1 MSSKELILENIRKNN
16 LVKDVK
22 LPSYENFGI
31 KFENKF
37 EIFSTMIESVG
48 GKALLIEKQELDK
61 TIKELYQDEKQIASN
76 VEFCTL
82 GNFDANGV
90 DDPHLLK
97 DIDLA
102 VVKGNFAVAENG
114 AIWMKNESN
123 RHRSLYF
130 IAQNI
135 VIVIDEKDIVNNM
148 HEAYEKINFEN
159 SGYGVFISGPSKT
172 ADIEQS
178 LVIGAHG
185 PKSGYVIFIKSW
197 YNS

>member
-1 MSSKELILENIRKNN
+1 MTSKEKILANIKNN
-16 LVKDVK
+16 NKVKSVN

-37 EIFSTMIESVG
+37 ETFSTMLESVG
-48 GKALLIEKQELDK
+48 GKALLIEKEQLDE
-61 TIKELYQDEKQIASN
+61 TIKALYPDEKQIASN
-76 VEFCTL
+76 VDFCSI
-82 GNFDANGV
+82 GNFDANSCE
-90 DDPHLLK
+90 DAHDLK

-114 AIWMKNESN
+114 AIWMKNENN
-123 RHRSLYF
+123 RHRALYF

-135 VIVIDEKDIVNNM
+135 VIVIDEKELLNNM
-148 HEAYEKINFEN
+148 HEAYERISFEN
-159 SGYGVFISGPSKT
+159 TGYGVFISGPSKT

-185 PKSGYVIFIKSW
+185 PKSGYVIFIKS
-197 YNS
+197 

>member
-114 AIWMKNESN
+114 AIWMKNQNN
-123 RHRSLYF
+123 RHRALYF

-135 VIVIDEKDIVNNM
+135 VIVIDEKEILNNM
-148 HEAYEKINFEN
+148 HEAYEKISFEDK
-159 SGYGVFISGPSKT
+159 GYGVFISGPSKT

-185 PKSGYVIFIKSW
+185 PKSGYVIFIKS
-197 YNS
+197 